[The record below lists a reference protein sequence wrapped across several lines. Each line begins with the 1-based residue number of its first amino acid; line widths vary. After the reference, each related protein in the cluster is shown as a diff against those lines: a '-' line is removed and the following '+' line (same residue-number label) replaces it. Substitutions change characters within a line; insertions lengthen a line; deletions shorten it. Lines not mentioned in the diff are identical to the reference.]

1 MSRPVPAVF
10 GSVFHSQMPVLAYR
24 EGKWQPT
31 EWQSSQDLTLAPG
44 AHALHYGSECF
55 EGLKAFRQADGKIVL
70 FRPTANIARMRQSAD
85 ILHLPRPETQAYL
98 DALVELVKR
107 AADEIPDAPAA
118 LYLRPTLIGTDPVI
132 GKAGSPSETA
142 LLYILASPV
151 GDYFKVGSP
160 VKILVETEHIRCAPH
175 RQGRFSFRNRPAV
188 YFGFP
193 RRRLFQSRLARENLG
208 GNRTHPL
215 RPAYGPRQ
223 MRRQLRFRH
232 ALVAEGE
239 SRIRRKSSPVLPERR
254 RSGNRRIQLYPD

>member
-1 MSRPVPAVF
+1 
-10 GSVFHSQMPVLAYR
+10 MPVLAYR

-118 LYLRPTLIGTDPVI
+118 LYLRPTLIGRSVI

-142 LLYILASPV
+142 LLYILASPSATIS
-151 GDYFKVGSP
+151 KS
-160 VKILVETEHIRCAPH
+160 A
-175 RQGRFSFRNRPAV
+175 RP
-188 YFGFP
+188 
-193 RRRLFQSRLARENLG
+193 
-208 GNRTHPL
+208 
-215 RPAYGPRQ
+215 
-223 MRRQLRFRH
+223 
-232 ALVAEGE
+232 
-239 SRIRRKSSPVLPERR
+239 
-254 RSGNRRIQLYPD
+254 

>member
-132 GKAGSPSETA
+132 GNTGSPSETA
-142 LLYILASPV
+142 LLYILASPSATIS
-151 GDYFKVGSP
+151 KS
-160 VKILVETEHIRCAPH
+160 A
-175 RQGRFSFRNRPAV
+175 RP
-188 YFGFP
+188 
-193 RRRLFQSRLARENLG
+193 
-208 GNRTHPL
+208 
-215 RPAYGPRQ
+215 
-223 MRRQLRFRH
+223 
-232 ALVAEGE
+232 
-239 SRIRRKSSPVLPERR
+239 
-254 RSGNRRIQLYPD
+254 